1 MRKAV
6 NTEDVAMVQPKLY
19 EIIPGIQNYTWGGTE
34 YIPSLLDI
42 ENMEKKPYAELWI
55 GTHPVAPAK
64 VVVDGHSLL
73 LHDFIKNNRKTL
85 LGSASIERFGT
96 TLPYLFKVLDAQKML
111 SIQVHPS
118 KQQAAEGFERENR
131 ANIPLT
137 AKNRNYKDNN
147 HKPEI
152 HVALTEFWMLHG
164 FRPLEEIDFWLDKT
178 TEFNALLK
186 TWDKGNLSLLYE
198 TIMTM
203 PQDQIDSILQ
213 PLVERLMPAYRS
225 QQLDKDEPHF
235 WAARAADLF
244 PLPGNHLDR
253 GIFSIYLFNLLHLRP
268 GQGTFQAAG
277 VPHAYLQGT
286 NVELMANSDNVLRG
300 GLTPK
305 HIDVKELLKIVK
317 IDPTRPQILEGEK
330 TNDHETLYPTPVK
343 DFKLSRLL
351 LKTGDNYI
359 SQNQHGLECLV
370 LTEGS
375 IRAKDDYQEMSLNR
389 GKVFMAPANVS
400 YTLEAKTRSILFKAA
415 AFGDENTEKP

>member
-6 NTEDVAMVQPKLY
+6 NKEDAAMVQPKLY

-42 ENMEKKPYAELWI
+42 ENKEKKPYAELWI

-64 VVVDGHSLL
+64 VVVNNHPVLL
-73 LHDFIKNNRKTL
+73 SDFINKTL
-85 LGSASIERFGT
+85 LGSGSIEMFGT

-118 KQQAAEGFERENR
+118 KQQAAKGFARENK

-137 AKNRNYKDNN
+137 AKNRNYKDTN

-164 FRPLEEIDFWLDKT
+164 FRPLEEIDYWLHKIA
-178 TEFNALLK
+178 EFTPLLK
-186 TWDKGNLSLLYE
+186 TWNRGNLSLLYE

-203 PQDQIDSILQ
+203 PQNQIDSILQ
-213 PLVERLMPAYRS
+213 PLVERLMPLYRS

-253 GIFSIYLFNLLHLRP
+253 GIFSIYLFNLLHLHP

-305 HIDVKELLKIVK
+305 HIDVKELLNIIKIN
-317 IDPTRPQILEGEK
+317 PAPPQILAGTRIAE
-330 TNDHETLYPTPVK
+330 HETLYPAPVK

-351 LKTGDNYI
+351 LENGDNYT
-359 SQNQHGLECLV
+359 SQNNHGLECMV
-370 LTEGS
+370 ITEGS
-375 IRAKDDYQEMSLNR
+375 IQAKDDYQEMSLNR
-389 GKVFMAPANVS
+389 GKVFMAPANVA
-400 YTLEAKTRSILFKAA
+400 YTLEAKTRCIIFKAS
-415 AFGDENTEKP
+415 AFSDQNTEKP